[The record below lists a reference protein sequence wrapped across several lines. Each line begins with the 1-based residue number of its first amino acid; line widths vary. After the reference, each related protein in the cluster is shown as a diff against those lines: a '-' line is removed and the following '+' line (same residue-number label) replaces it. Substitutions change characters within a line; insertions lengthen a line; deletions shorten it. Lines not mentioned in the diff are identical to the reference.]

1 MADLQN
7 SVTRPLIIVFIQL
20 FSAYRQSATLE
31 LLVRIKLSL
40 NHITAQ
46 KMTNLQNT
54 DTRLWLSYH
63 VSNIL
68 EFLQ

>member
-54 DTRLWLSYH
+54 VRCLIIIALCLSYDAY
-63 VSNIL
+63 N
-68 EFLQ
+68 